1 MQGSTTVVVFG
12 LINRLTSLL
21 HYKMVEKSLVNG
33 IRGLL
38 WKQIWKSGWCVLSGC
53 TYVVKKAGDFSRTL
67 PRIIP
72 LQSHKAVMQT
82 RDIYPPLTANLHS
95 HNASWGWPTV
105 KSRAWLLAK
114 EAVINWAK
122 VRLRRALLFILS
134 TEMSFNSYFCEK
146 MTLWVP
152 KVIWYIN
159 IKYYCYSLVHC

>member
-1 MQGSTTVVVFG
+1 M
-12 LINRLTSLL
+12 TSLL

-38 WKQIWKSGWCVLSGC
+38 WIQIWKSGWCVLSGC
-53 TYVVKKAGDFSRTL
+53 TYVVKKLEILAEPFLVS
-67 PRIIP
+67 
-72 LQSHKAVMQT
+72 SHYSLIRLSCKLE
-82 RDIYPPLTANLHS
+82 IYILYITANLHS
-95 HNASWGWPTV
+95 HNASWGWPPV